1 MLASWRPL
9 AISDNH
15 WRTHAGLQRWLPNL
29 YSPTDL
35 DIGMNLYGK
44 ASWAPAEKWSKASPT
59 ENKKSSHE
67 SCTRDWRWDA
77 MQSFVH
83 VLYCAS
89 VLCMCCAYCLL
100 SFLFLFFFLDSISLA
115 GKRLCFCTCV
125 ILPTY
130 SSWVVLGQRHCK
142 LTRFIQM
149 AIWWPFMRLFQF
161 FLIKSVR
168 TPELSWNFF
177 LRLLIYCI

>member
-1 MLASWRPL
+1 MERRPEPRRRSGL
-9 AISDNH
+9 RPPRLKTRNPPMKVVHAI
-15 WRTHAGLQRWLPNL
+15 GV
-29 YSPTDL
+29 
-35 DIGMNLYGK
+35 GMQCNRL
-44 ASWAPAEKWSKASPT
+44 
-59 ENKKSSHE
+59 
-67 SCTRDWRWDA
+67 C
-77 MQSFVH
+77 MCCIVQ
-83 VLYCAS
+83 

-177 LRLLIYCI
+177 